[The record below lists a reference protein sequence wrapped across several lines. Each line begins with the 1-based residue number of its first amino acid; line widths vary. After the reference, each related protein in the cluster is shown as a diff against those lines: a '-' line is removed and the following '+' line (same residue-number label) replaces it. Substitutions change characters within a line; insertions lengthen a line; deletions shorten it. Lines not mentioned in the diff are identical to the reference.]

1 MSRARMLAVSA
12 LLVAAVPA
20 TARAQSFWDLVSLQN
35 PGATCCTY
43 NASATNYTIFN
54 GAESVFLFQGDPT
67 ITNNQVSLK
76 WHSDNVAPLDE
87 KGVGL
92 CRLNAQRV
100 CEGDEIGDQETGWLA
115 IDLFGLGTNVVTSVT
130 LASLSDGE
138 AFWFAYCTDGAAT
151 TCDAPQLGTSF
162 AGVLTLTAPQTQRYL
177 VFKNGTGGPIGN
189 NYLVQG
195 FTTTVP
201 EPGTMGLLAL
211 GLVGLSGAG
220 LVRRRRKE
228 SK

>member
-1 MSRARMLAVSA
+1 MSRARLLAVSA

-67 ITNNQVSLK
+67 IINNEVSVK

-92 CRLNAQRV
+92 CRLTALRG
-100 CEGDEIGDQETGWLA
+100 CEGDEIGDFETGWLA
-115 IDLFGLGTNVVTSVT
+115 IDLFGLAGNAVTSIT
-130 LASLSDGE
+130 LASLSDNE
-138 AFWFAYCTDGAAT
+138 TFWFAYCTSGDAT
-151 TCDAPQLGTSF
+151 TCDTAFTGSST
-162 AGVLTLTAPQTQRYL
+162 AGVLTITAPQTQRYL
-177 VFKNGTGGPIGN
+177 VFKNGTGGPVGN

-220 LVRRRRKE
+220 LVRRRRKD

>member
-1 MSRARMLAVSA
+1 MSRARLLAVSA
-12 LLVAAVPA
+12 LLAAGVPA
-20 TARAQSFWDLVSLQN
+20 TARADSFWDLVALQN
-35 PGATCCTY
+35 PGATCCSY

-92 CRLNAQRV
+92 CRLSARQV
-100 CEGDEIGDQETGWLA
+100 CEGDEIGDPGTGWLV
-115 IDLFGLGTNVVTSVT
+115 IDLFGLGSNLVTSVT
-130 LASLSDGE
+130 LASLSNGE
-138 AFWFAYCTDGAAT
+138 AFNFAFCTSGDAT
-151 TCDAPQLGTSF
+151 TCDAAYTGFSS
-162 AGVLTLTAPQTQRYL
+162 AGVLTITAPQTQRYL
-177 VFKNGTGGPIGN
+177 VIKNGVGGPVGN
-189 NYLVQG
+189 NYIVQG

-201 EPGTMGLLAL
+201 EPGTMGLIAL

-220 LVRRRRKE
+220 LARRRRKD